1 MSTLFLDVETI
12 PAQRPDIL
20 AHIAAGHMILGDEV
34 KSAKAVDKEHRK
46 TSLDGAFGEI
56 VVIGWTFD
64 DEPAQTITRA
74 LGGSEGALLTTFFDV
89 VTERMLEH
97 GIGIENVVAHNADFD
112 RGFLR
117 KRSIILDV
125 VAPSF
130 VAATGVKPWD
140 RNAVWRDTM
149 AIWCDEY
156 RGRISLQDL
165 CLALGVD
172 ARPGDIDGSEVWD
185 AMLAGRVD
193 EVAEHC
199 RRDVDRVRACWL
211 RMRP

>member
-20 AHIAAGHMILGDEV
+20 AHLATEHMVDDDLV

-56 VVIGWTFD
+56 VVIGWAFD
-64 DEPAQTITRA
+64 NEPAQTWSRSLAGGEREMVRA
-74 LGGSEGALLTTFFDV
+74 FFDL
-89 VTERMLEH
+89 VTEYADEH
-97 GIGIENVVAHNADFD
+97 DGIDNVVAHNADFD

-125 VAPSF
+125 TAPKF
-130 VAATGVKPWD
+130 VSAIGVKPWD

-149 AIWCDEY
+149 SIWCDEY
-156 RGRISLQDL
+156 RGKISLLNL

-172 ARPGDIDGSEVWD
+172 SKPGDIGGSEVWD
-185 AMLAGRVD
+185 AVLAGRTD

-199 RRDVDRVRACWL
+199 RRDVERVRSCWH
-211 RMRP
+211 RMRCQ